1 MKGFPLLLKY
11 IKTIMRLLKIST
23 IILALT
29 AFAFTATNAQAETII
44 LRSGNGSVG
53 GTDSQ
58 VNMLVGPTNGPFTS
72 AFTNANFNNAKNGS
86 DAFIINRNGAWGNG
100 LAGDGA
106 SKWIATNSG
115 GAGEGSSALYAI
127 SFVLSSLVTSAT
139 FDLRFMADDLLGTGV
154 NQGVYINGTAISG
167 NSIGGGYTTEST
179 FTRSNIASLLVVG
192 TNTLYLN
199 VNDTGAGP
207 SGLIFRATIVT
218 TNVAEPSML
227 ALLSIGLF
235 GLGRRFRNN

>member
-1 MKGFPLLLKY
+1 
-11 IKTIMRLLKIST
+11 MRLLKIST
-23 IILALT
+23 IILAL
-29 AFAFTATNAQAETII
+29 AAIVFTATNAQAQTIV

-72 AFTNANFNNAKNGS
+72 AFTNADFNTAKNGS
-86 DAFIINRNGAWGNG
+86 DAYIINRNGAWGSG
-100 LAGDGA
+100 LAGDSA

-115 GAGEGSSALYAI
+115 GASEGSSALYAI

-139 FDLRFMADDLLGTGV
+139 FDLHFMADDLLGTGV
-154 NQGVYINGTAISG
+154 NQGVFINGTAISG
-167 NSIGGGYTTEST
+167 SSIGGGYTTET
-179 FTRSNIASLLVVG
+179 TYTRSNIASLLVVG

-199 VNDTGAGP
+199 VNDTGNGP
-207 SGLIFRATIVT
+207 SGLIFRATIETVP

-227 ALLSIGLF
+227 ALLSIGLIGF
-235 GLGRRFRNN
+235 GRRFRNN